1 MIEDNNSLYDVEKP
15 LTKADFDE
23 ISKQNFEDTNVP
35 INNIA
40 PQNVGGF

>member
-1 MIEDNNSLYDVEKP
+1 MNKP
-15 LTKADFDE
+15 DYKIDFDE
-23 ISKQNFEDTNVP
+23 ITKQNFEDTNVP